1 MAKILTS
8 VLLSLFFFFVFPI
21 KPSFAQ
27 ILTTNDQRL
36 TTNFPQI
43 TFGDILNNNIPAPI
57 PSSLD
62 NHKKIQEFLKII
74 EENGKQSLTRFY
86 GNSPAPKS
94 DNSLSDNIAGL
105 FLTPVPTLH
114 PELEQILARAPST
127 IGQGDLTPLKSTYTI
142 ALLGDSMTDTLGEN
156 LPHLRALLALAFP
169 KTNFVLLNYGQGGTT
184 IEDGLFRLKNPTRY
198 LNRDYPPLLHL
209 NPDIIVI
216 ESFAYNHWGAEL
228 NDLNRQ
234 WLTAVKLVDSIKEYS
249 PATKIILAATI
260 SPNPLIFGDGVLN
273 WPESLKW
280 NGAITTKAY
289 LQNFINFA
297 DSAYLPLAD
306 AYHPSLNSENYGN
319 PVFINSTD
327 NLHPSDAGKQLFS
340 QKIFEVIKKY
350 DLIK

>member
-8 VLLSLFFFFVFPI
+8 VLLLLFFLFVFPI
-21 KPSFAQ
+21 SGAYSA
-27 ILTTNDQRL
+27 
-36 TTNFPQI
+36 PQI

-62 NHKKIQEFLKII
+62 NRKKIQEFLKII
-74 EENGKQSLTRFY
+74 EENGKKSFEDFNRNLSVQGTKSSSL
-86 GNSPAPKS
+86 A
-94 DNSLSDNIAGL
+94 DNIADY
-105 FLTPVPTLH
+105 FITPVPTLN
-114 PELEQILARAPST
+114 PKLEQILAQIPYT

-142 ALLGDSMTDTLGEN
+142 ALLGDSMTDTLGEK
-156 LPHLRALLALAFP
+156 LPHLRTLLTSAYP
-169 KTNFVLLNYGQGGTT
+169 KTNFVLLNYGQGGTS

-249 PATKIILAATI
+249 PATKIILAATL

-273 WPESLKW
+273 WPKDLKW
-280 NGAITTKAY
+280 NSAITTKAY

-297 DSAYLPLAD
+297 NSAYLPLAD
-306 AYHPSLNSENYGN
+306 AYHPSLNSENQGN
-319 PVFINSTD
+319 PVFINSSD

-340 QKIFEVIKKY
+340 QKIFDVIKNNG
-350 DLIK
+350 LIK